1 MHKADKLLSKI
12 PKNDRDS
19 ILRVLSSLYLNK
31 TDHLDIKKLK
41 GFKNTCRVRVGRYR
55 VIYTKD
61 NEQGLDVL
69 AITKRDEITNVSE
82 FLNYFFFAKSHKKSK
97 FRL

>member
-12 PKNDRDS
+12 PKKDRDS
-19 ILRVLSSLYLNK
+19 ILRVLSFLYLNK

-41 GFKNTCRVRVGRYR
+41 GFKNTFRVRVGRYR

-69 AITKRDEITNVSE
+69 AITKRDEITYQN
-82 FLNYFFFAKSHKKSK
+82 F
-97 FRL
+97 